1 MFIGEQSIEET
12 LYNRLSLIKF
22 CSEVDKNK
30 IFCATIQNDI
40 RYLDNTSV
48 KSLVIKK
55 LFKWMKDIQC
65 SDLRRE
71 VIEEL
76 VGFSLDDN
84 YFKKNNCIDASN
96 WKRKISNIM
105 MYIKELI
112 PDVDLFTQSLLRNY
126 WLLEQEL
133 CPFVNYAFG
142 KWLLYVSDN
151 PTEVLRNIELQAEL
165 STVYLYRI
173 VKIDIDNSFLM
184 GDVIKSKG
192 AYSYIVQHEN
202 KVYKIPKNLAAKAF
216 INHQEALLTQKL
228 MDTKLRNNI
237 PAIYDFDDHSGIIT
251 REFIQGILGDDL
263 LKKNEFQVNHKLV
276 NSLKYVY
283 ELLIQISKE
292 ENIKFDLHPGN
303 FIWSPEKEQW
313 FFIDLGPVAR
323 IGSDYY
329 PLDCF
334 ETYFQ
339 KIWLERH
346 ERMVNE
352 PIRSVSIDSFIN

>member
-84 YFKKNNCIDASN
+84 YFKKNNCMNASN

-263 LKKNEFQVNHKLV
+263 LKKTNFKL
-276 NSLKYVY
+276 
-283 ELLIQISKE
+283 I
-292 ENIKFDLHPGN
+292 
-303 FIWSPEKEQW
+303 
-313 FFIDLGPVAR
+313 
-323 IGSDYY
+323 
-329 PLDCF
+329 
-334 ETYFQ
+334 
-339 KIWLERH
+339 
-346 ERMVNE
+346 
-352 PIRSVSIDSFIN
+352 IN